1 MNRLCNED
9 YHGLIPF
16 ATLSFFVVICFGKTR
31 RVQRM
36 EKQNDIASSDQQTRK
51 LTDDK
56 KEESLV
62 DSIQSVQKSINHIT
76 PISVMKDC
84 NTQTDINVING
95 RQNMISEYIIPKEL
109 PFQFLNS
116 PLEENGNER
125 IIGNRNKMQL
135 QSLYSPTYQTNPKT
149 SSIIVMQEEQMIDD
163 RNGKQSSYPINSTSV
178 TKNSALTDKKSD
190 QEIVNNFSCKLM
202 VSPSYPMTT
211 AYNFLQSTKNPTE
224 ENSEYTEFTIPEF
237 QTTISGSLMTEEC

>member
-1 MNRLCNED
+1 MAVTNEAWFVVFTLSFL
-9 YHGLIPF
+9 GLIPF

-84 NTQTDINVING
+84 NTQTDIN
-95 RQNMISEYIIPKEL
+95 
-109 PFQFLNS
+109 
-116 PLEENGNER
+116 
-125 IIGNRNKMQL
+125 
-135 QSLYSPTYQTNPKT
+135 
-149 SSIIVMQEEQMIDD
+149 
-163 RNGKQSSYPINSTSV
+163 
-178 TKNSALTDKKSD
+178 
-190 QEIVNNFSCKLM
+190 
-202 VSPSYPMTT
+202 
-211 AYNFLQSTKNPTE
+211 
-224 ENSEYTEFTIPEF
+224 EFTIPEF